1 MILTMT
7 VANKS
12 SEKKFSDEVKLL
24 DAIYEDIIEAVHN
37 EPDMNDIESMRLYIE
52 NSYRIFNR
60 TIFRVVEIKNS
71 LTKNEKLDSS
81 TWNPPA

>member
-1 MILTMT
+1 M
-7 VANKS
+7 AAGQS
-12 SEKKFSDEVKLL
+12 SEKNFSNEVKLL

-52 NSYRIFNR
+52 NSFRIFNR

-71 LTKNEKLDSS
+71 LTKNEKPDSS

>member
-1 MILTMT
+1 MP
-7 VANKS
+7 ANQT
-12 SEKKFSDEVKLL
+12 SEKNFDNELKLL
-24 DAIYEDIIEAVHN
+24 DLIYQDVLEAVHN

-71 LTKNEKLDSS
+71 LTKNEKLDTT

>member
-1 MILTMT
+1 MAT
-7 VANKS
+7 NQS
-12 SEKKFSDEVKLL
+12 SEKNFSNELKLL

-37 EPDMNDIESMRLYIE
+37 EPDINDIESMRLYIE

>member
-1 MILTMT
+1 MT
-7 VANKS
+7 AANQS
-12 SEKKFSDEVKLL
+12 SEKNFSSEVKLL
-24 DAIYEDIIEAVHN
+24 DAIYEDLIEAVHN
-37 EPDMNDIESMRLYIE
+37 EPEMNNIESMRLYIE

>member
-1 MILTMT
+1 M
-7 VANKS
+7 VKNQS
-12 SEKKFSDEVKLL
+12 SEKNFSNEVKLL
-24 DAIYEDIIEAVHN
+24 DAIYEDIIEAVHK

-52 NSYRIFNR
+52 NSFRIFNR

-71 LTKNEKLDSS
+71 LIENEKLDSS

>member
-1 MILTMT
+1 M
-7 VANKS
+7 AADQS
-12 SEKKFSDEVKLL
+12 SEKNFSNEVKLL

-37 EPDMNDIESMRLYIE
+37 EPNMNDIESMRLYIE
-52 NSYRIFNR
+52 NSFRIFNR

-71 LTKNEKLDSS
+71 LTKNEKPDSS

>member
-1 MILTMT
+1 M
-7 VANKS
+7 VKNQS
-12 SEKKFSDEVKLL
+12 SEKNFSNEVKLL
-24 DAIYEDIIEAVHN
+24 DAIYEDIIEAVHK

-52 NSYRIFNR
+52 NSFRIFNR

-71 LTKNEKLDSS
+71 FIKNEKLDSS

>member
-1 MILTMT
+1 MA
-7 VANKS
+7 ANQS
-12 SEKKFSDEVKLL
+12 SEKNFSNEVKLL
-24 DAIYEDIIEAVHN
+24 DEIYEDIIEAVHN

-52 NSYRIFNR
+52 NSFRIFNR

-71 LTKNEKLDSS
+71 LTKNEKPDSS